1 MATHETRCPRCDSES
16 APTNNYCFRCG
27 SRLRASEPE
36 PTPAEPWFRAGT
48 IRYAGK
54 LASSALGGVISAS
67 IALIIAF
74 LVVAPRDAA
83 TDQPVTVSF
92 VTPIPFD
99 EQVGPGPLNA
109 SGLVPIDDSRFLLVD
124 DETGNA
130 FFEMSLDQ
138 DGAKNAPLLRR
149 TIAGLSPGAVEDLEA
164 ATLFERDGERVIIAV
179 SSLEANEDES
189 TDAGLV
195 RVSFGADGTL
205 AGEPMHGFRKWLLR
219 SYPELGRSPGGADD
233 VDMQGLIWD
242 PHRHAL
248 LFGVRSATATGHPL
262 VLPVRV
268 DPLAASWSTDALTP
282 MPAIELGLGSAD
294 APQGIRAL
302 ARHPVTGTFTVILS
316 PAGRHAVP
324 FTLHTWDG
332 GADGNVRHHPHIV
345 FATTMKP
352 EGMTY
357 GTIGGRLAAVVV
369 DDNGGYYVMWQDG
382 GGAV

>member
-1 MATHETRCPRCDSES
+1 M
-16 APTNNYCFRCG
+16 N
-27 SRLRASEPE
+27 EPAHVR
-36 PTPAEPWFRAGT
+36 AEPWFRAGT

-54 LASSALGGVISAS
+54 LASSALGGAVSAS

-74 LVVAPRDAA
+74 LVIAPRDAA
-83 TDQPVTVSF
+83 TERPVTVSI
-92 VTPIPFD
+92 VTPIPFE
-99 EQVGPGPLNA
+99 EQVGFGPLNT
-109 SGLVPIDDSRFLLVD
+109 SGLVPIADSRFLLVD

-138 DGAKNAPLLRR
+138 DGAKTGPLVRR
-149 TIAGLSPGAVEDLEA
+149 TIAGLAPGAVEDLEA
-164 ATLFERDGERVIIAV
+164 ATIFERDGERVIVAV

-195 RVSFGADGTL
+195 RVSFGADGRL
-205 AGEPMHGFRKWLLR
+205 AGEPMHGFREWLLR
-219 SYPELGRSPGGADD
+219 SYPELGRGPGGADD
-233 VDMQGLIWD
+233 LDIQGLIWD

-248 LFGVRSATATGHPL
+248 LFGVRSATATGRPL
-262 VLPVRV
+262 ILPVRL
-268 DPLAASWSTDALTP
+268 DPLAKSWTTDALTP
-282 MPAIELGLGSAD
+282 MPAIELGLGSTD

-302 ARHPVTGTFTVILS
+302 ARHPVTGAFTVILS

-332 GADGNVRHHPHIV
+332 GADGNVRHHPNIV

-369 DDNGGYYVMWQDG
+369 DDNGGYYVMWQDQ
-382 GGAV
+382 GATV